1 MATPKPRFQLQYCLF
16 LFSSVGGQSR
26 RINVEL
32 GGWGEDSAS
41 SSYEGILLDKGI
53 PQLQIGGGLSGD

>member
-16 LFSSVGGQSR
+16 LFSYVGGQSR